1 MHERVHQ
8 RECKSL
14 SYLGMDRECER
25 EREREREREP
35 SETEYEKER
44 ERKKEKEVKEERTYL
59 SNGLRGCINF
69 FQKSRLLAPTSV
81 TRFGEI
87 ATLWQNFKS
96 LWAFFCTVY
105 LIFDKLLYQ
114 LWHFY
119 AIGHK
124 SSLL

>member
-44 ERKKEKEVKEERTYL
+44 ERKKERKGGQRRTNL
-59 SNGLRGCINF
+59 PI
-69 FQKSRLLAPTSV
+69 
-81 TRFGEI
+81 
-87 ATLWQNFKS
+87 
-96 LWAFFCTVY
+96 
-105 LIFDKLLYQ
+105 
-114 LWHFY
+114 
-119 AIGHK
+119 
-124 SSLL
+124 